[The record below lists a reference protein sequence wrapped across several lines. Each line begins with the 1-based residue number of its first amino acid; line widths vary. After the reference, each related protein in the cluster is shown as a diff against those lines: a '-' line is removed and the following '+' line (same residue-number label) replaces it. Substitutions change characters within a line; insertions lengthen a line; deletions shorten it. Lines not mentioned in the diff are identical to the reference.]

1 MLLSENFAIS
11 IRALRANKMR
21 SILTMLGVIIGVAAV
36 VALLGIGNGAT
47 ASITSDVQAMGSN
60 VINVRPGQL
69 QLGMSQTPNGGTNYL
84 YLSDYERLKAQLTD
98 VVAISPVYQSSY
110 VVKYGNAGY
119 SIPVSGINQDY
130 FEVRG
135 YELDTGRMITESDC
149 SLESRV
155 VVIGSQTA
163 GDLFGNLSPIGKKIK
178 VNGVSFEV
186 VGVLKTK
193 GSTDI
198 QNPDN
203 IVLMPIDTG
212 YAKLFGAAAINNG
225 ENTVNTIVMST
236 VNSEVVDNVMAQT
249 EYILRR
255 QHDLQPGEE
264 TDFSVMSQSDFLDT
278 LSSITNTLTI
288 FLGAIAAIS
297 LLVGG
302 IGIMNIMLVSVT
314 ERTKEIGLRK
324 AVGARKEQILA
335 QFLIETLTLSV
346 LGGVLGIFLGIAIAW
361 FMTYSGLMASQVA
374 LSNILL
380 AFFFSLMIG
389 LFFGIYP
396 AYRAANLH
404 PIEALRYE

>member
-1 MLLSENFAIS
+1 M
-11 IRALRANKMR
+11 
-21 SILTMLGVIIGVAAV
+21 
-36 VALLGIGNGAT
+36 
-47 ASITSDVQAMGSN
+47 
-60 VINVRPGQL
+60 
-69 QLGMSQTPNGGTNYL
+69 
-84 YLSDYERLKAQLTD
+84 
-98 VVAISPVYQSSY
+98 
-110 VVKYGNAGY
+110 
-119 SIPVSGINQDY
+119 
-130 FEVRG
+130 
-135 YELDTGRMITESDC
+135 
-149 SLESRV
+149 
-155 VVIGSQTA
+155 
-163 GDLFGNLSPIGKKIK
+163 
-178 VNGVSFEV
+178 
-186 VGVLKTK
+186 LKTK

-203 IVLMPIDTG
+203 IVLIPIDTG
-212 YAKLFGAAAINNG
+212 FTKLFGAAAINNG
-225 ENTVNTIVMST
+225 ENIVNTIAIST
-236 VNSEVVDNVMAQT
+236 VNSDVVDNVMAQT

-264 TDFSVMSQSDFLDT
+264 SDFSVMSQSEFLDT

-324 AVGARKEQILA
+324 AVGARKEQILV
-335 QFLIETLTLSV
+335 QFLIETLTLRV
-346 LGGVLGIFLGIAIAW
+346 LGGVLGILLGIAIAW

-396 AYRAANLH
+396 AYCAANLH